1 MLTDGHMPHIGNG
14 TARGKHPMIT
24 HQKNIRYITGIRNGV
39 LIGFRYFAFR
49 GPVKLTLWVRG
60 NGKGKFLISD
70 GTKKHRTE
78 IKIAAKQEW
87 SSYAVKLTIN
97 KTSPLYMQY
106 KGKGQLEFLNLELEE
121 IK

>member
-1 MLTDGHMPHIGNG
+1 
-14 TARGKHPMIT
+14 MIT

-121 IK
+121 IL